1 MSGKR
6 ISDAGMLIEDGVSG
20 YYWSDTV
27 SSNHEAQSLYFENNL
42 VKTGSFDRNNG
53 MNVRC
58 IQDLNDKSTKYNQE
72 PMEIAGIRY
81 KTIRIGSQI
90 WTAENMR
97 HGNADGI
104 YSYRSNASN
113 DAINGKYYTWSA
125 AMGGSTRKIHTG
137 YLRIRV
143 AYSNNSRMEYFES
156 AFGR

>member
-1 MSGKR
+1 M
-6 ISDAGMLIEDGVSG
+6 I
-20 YYWSDTV
+20 TV

-97 HGNADGI
+97 P
-104 YSYRSNASN
+104 
-113 DAINGKYYTWSA
+113 W
-125 AMGGSTRKIHTG
+125 
-137 YLRIRV
+137 
-143 AYSNNSRMEYFES
+143 
-156 AFGR
+156 